1 METFDY
7 LKKLYT
13 KEYLNMILDMINEK
27 ITQDFKV
34 FQEISIL
41 VELDSKIK
49 LIQQNTLCSE
59 MQKFTDEISVIF
71 NLDKK
76 RGIIDASHSGKNFKV
91 YLDQKDN
98 YIDVVIFFYKKVQN
112 IDVKILITLNHRRN
126 NGLDGSLQD
135 LIKENIDDCL
145 HQKFF
150 NFGQIADAIEILEKI
165 NLSQGWWYEH
175 YSHFGKWVLGIFTCW
190 TWWYN
195 GNGKFFNYL

>member
-165 NLSQGWWYEH
+165 NLSQG
-175 YSHFGKWVLGIFTCW
+175 
-190 TWWYN
+190 
-195 GNGKFFNYL
+195 